1 MTKTDVTLVHSLGP
15 EAGKYGIPDRFTYPF
30 RYTPAPVTML
40 AAGMVLEHISA
51 CDELQA
57 AFSEGKML
65 GVLVVRG
72 QDGST
77 GFLAGFSG
85 LAGGRGTIPYFV
97 PPVMDLTDPE
107 GHFKKEE
114 RIVSKLNEEIRK
126 AGENPELKEAAR
138 NLETAKEESV
148 RRISAWKSRM
158 AESKARR
165 DATRKAGTDSLTEE
179 RLIKESQY
187 EKAQLKRITAECRA
201 AEEEA
206 ARQYAAMSEQI
217 RRLKEMRQRKSEELQ
232 EWIFR
237 NMVVENALGEQKSIL
252 QIFEGKGA
260 VPPGGA
266 GECAAPKLLH
276 YAYTHGLHPLAMG
289 EFWYGAPSGKQGEVR
304 LHGKFYPSCTG
315 KCGPL
320 LGFMLQGL
328 DVELPDSQGTQGT
341 GIPEQHGMKARTLY
355 EDDDIIVAEK
365 PSGMLSSPGKTGEM
379 SLQEILSETTGGQI
393 LSVHRLDM
401 DTSGLIIYARN
412 PKSQKDLQRQFERH
426 EVEKEY
432 TALLDAP
439 GGWPHPESLA
449 PAACGEI
456 SRAGNAFLQPGEQGV
471 ISLPIAP
478 DHHDRPRQKVDHD
491 KGKDAVTH
499 FEVTGRGNGWI
510 RVRFRP
516 ITGRTHQLRVHAA
529 HPFGLSL
536 PIKGDRLYGG
546 SWDPAVSRLCL
557 HASKIRFRHP
567 SSGEEMVFES
577 CPPF

>member
-97 PPVMDLTDPE
+97 PPVIDLTDPE

-260 VPPGGA
+260 VPPGGT

-289 EFWYGAPSGKQGEVR
+289 
-304 LHGKFYPSCTG
+304 
-315 KCGPL
+315 
-320 LGFMLQGL
+320 
-328 DVELPDSQGTQGT
+328 
-341 GIPEQHGMKARTLY
+341 
-355 EDDDIIVAEK
+355 
-365 PSGMLSSPGKTGEM
+365 
-379 SLQEILSETTGGQI
+379 
-393 LSVHRLDM
+393 
-401 DTSGLIIYARN
+401 
-412 PKSQKDLQRQFERH
+412 
-426 EVEKEY
+426 
-432 TALLDAP
+432 
-439 GGWPHPESLA
+439 
-449 PAACGEI
+449 
-456 SRAGNAFLQPGEQGV
+456 
-471 ISLPIAP
+471 
-478 DHHDRPRQKVDHD
+478 
-491 KGKDAVTH
+491 
-499 FEVTGRGNGWI
+499 
-510 RVRFRP
+510 
-516 ITGRTHQLRVHAA
+516 
-529 HPFGLSL
+529 
-536 PIKGDRLYGG
+536 
-546 SWDPAVSRLCL
+546 
-557 HASKIRFRHP
+557 
-567 SSGEEMVFES
+567 
-577 CPPF
+577 